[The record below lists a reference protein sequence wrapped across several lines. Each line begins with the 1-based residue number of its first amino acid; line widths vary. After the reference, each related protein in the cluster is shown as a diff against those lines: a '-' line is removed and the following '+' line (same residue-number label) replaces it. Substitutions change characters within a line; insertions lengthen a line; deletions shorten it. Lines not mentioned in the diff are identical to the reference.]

1 MKKYSLLFYLLICL
15 QACSYLPE
23 KLEPNEAVTLTE
35 NRDYIAIEPTD
46 GTYASTGLM
55 FYIGGL
61 VDPHA
66 YVNWASEF
74 AVEGDGHKVVIVKM
88 PANLAVLAA
97 NKGKGLTEE
106 FEEIERWVVGGHSLG
121 GAMACTLVDDNRSL
135 FEGLVLMAA
144 YPASSVDLSDWS
156 GTVLSISASNDGY
169 TTEDE
174 IENSKAQLPTEM
186 VVNSINDIIETTENR
201 SLFYE
206 IEGGIHSYFGDYGL
220 QEGDGTPTITQE
232 EQQTIIVD
240 WLQAFFEA
248 NGWN

>member
-1 MKKYSLLFYLLICL
+1 MKKYSFVLCLLLCL

-23 KLEPNEAVTLTE
+23 TIEPNEAVEVTE
-35 NRDYIAIEPTD
+35 NRDYIAVEPTD
-46 GTYASTGLM
+46 GTHSTTGLM
-55 FYIGGL
+55 FYIGGF

-74 AVEGDGHKVVIVKM
+74 AMKGGGHKIVIVKM

-97 NKGKGLTEE
+97 NKGEGLAEE
-106 FEEIERWVVGGHSLG
+106 FEDIDRWVVGGHSLG
-121 GAMACTLVDDNRSL
+121 GAMACSLVDKNRSL

-156 GTVLSISASNDGY
+156 GTVLSLSAANDGY

-174 IENSKAQLPTEM
+174 IETSKTQLPPEIG
-186 VVNSINDIIETTENR
+186 VEAIEDITENN
-201 SLFYE
+201 SVFYE
-206 IEGGIHSYFGDYGL
+206 IEDGIHSYFGDYGL
-220 QEGDGTPTITQE
+220 QEGDGTPSITQE

-248 NGWN
+248 NDWE